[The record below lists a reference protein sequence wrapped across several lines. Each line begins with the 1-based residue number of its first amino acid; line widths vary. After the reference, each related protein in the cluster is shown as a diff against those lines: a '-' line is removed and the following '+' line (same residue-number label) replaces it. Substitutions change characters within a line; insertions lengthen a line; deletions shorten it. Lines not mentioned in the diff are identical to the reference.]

1 MLEMD
6 EGRRSFSLST
16 NLVMRDVEGPSLVDS
31 VPCMLRPSMAHVSH
45 RLAAK
50 AAAKAS
56 VSLGS
61 SVSGGCSS
69 PANR

>member
-1 MLEMD
+1 MD

-16 NLVMRDVEGPSLVDS
+16 SLVMWDVEGPSVIDS

-45 RLAAK
+45 CLAAK
-50 AAAKAS
+50 AAAKAL